1 MKRSLAIAIV
11 LAMAL
16 SLFPA
21 GVLAAETEDVAAAA
35 VSATKAASQET
46 TSQEAAVPTSVKGLI
61 TETTKP
67 ASSDFNDT
75 ITVSPAMGRTVSLQM
90 YDEDEKTWVTQK
102 EFQAPAKEKGKVVL
116 AYPDNWKK
124 TNASTWRVVI
134 AAGEG
139 AEAYT
144 SPKIKIMTRNR
155 HTLKL
160 TCKSAIIMEKDSG
173 QIFYGKSM
181 NAERANASTTKIMT
195 AILALEK
202 KKWNSKVK
210 ISKNAIK
217 TPYTS
222 LKYEKNDKVK
232 MGDIL
237 HAALILSDN
246 GSATAL
252 AEHVSGSTKAFAA
265 AMNAKAKT
273 LGCQNTN
280 FVNPHGLDS
289 ELHYSTARDIATMS
303 RHALKKKRFRNIVKK
318 KKYTF
323 TTLKKHRKYT
333 VKTTNKLLGQVNGL
347 SGIKTGTTGKAGYC
361 FVGSYDY
368 DGETY
373 ITVVLGS
380 KNDSSRWSDTKT
392 LIRYIEKYL

>member
-1 MKRSLAIAIV
+1 MKRSLAIVIV
-11 LAMAL
+11 FTMAF

-21 GVLAAETEDVAAAA
+21 GVLAAETKNATAADVT
-35 VSATKAASQET
+35 SMEATPPEPAM
-46 TSQEAAVPTSVKGLI
+46 PTSVEGLI

-67 ASSDFNDT
+67 ASSDFKDT
-75 ITVSPAMGRTVSLQM
+75 ITVFPARGRTVSLQM
-90 YDEDEKTWVTQK
+90 YDEEEEEWITQK
-102 EFQAPAKEKGKVVL
+102 EFEAPAEEKGKVVL
-116 AYPDNWKK
+116 EYPKNWKK
-124 TNASTWRVVI
+124 TNVSIWRVRI
-134 AAGEG
+134 AAGEN

-181 NAERANASTTKIMT
+181 DTKRAHASTTKIMT

-202 KKWNSKVK
+202 KKWDSKAK
-210 ISKNAIK
+210 ISKKAVK

-222 LKYEKNDKVK
+222 LRYKTNDRVR
-232 MGDIL
+232 MGSLL

-265 AMNAKAKT
+265 EMNAKAKA
-273 LGCQNTN
+273 LGCQNTH

-289 ELHYSTARDIATMS
+289 KGHYSTARDIAVMS
-303 RHALKKKRFRNIVKK
+303 QHALKKKKFRNIVKK

-323 TTLKKHRKYT
+323 KTLKKHKTYT
-333 VKTTNKLLGQVNGL
+333 VKTTNKLLGKVEDL
-347 SGIKTGTTGKAGYC
+347 SGIKTGTTGNAGCC
-361 FVGSYDY
+361 FVGAYNY

-380 KNDSSRWSDTKT
+380 KNDKSRWSDTKT
-392 LIRYIEKYL
+392 LIRYIEKYI